1 MSKFIKEKIY
11 SGWELKY
18 FDKAINFRQYQYSL
32 IKNKI
37 KGNLAEVG
45 PGNAVLLKYYI
56 KKAKKI
62 YLFEKSKKIYK
73 ILKKKLDKKIIIKN
87 TKLDINKKFDTIIYF
102 DVLEH
107 IKNWKS
113 ELRKAYKCL
122 KINGNILINVP
133 AFNLIYSD
141 FDKEIGH
148 YRRYTVND
156 FLQEKRYLKNSEIQN
171 KYYDSIGF
179 FLSLLSK
186 IFIREYKKNFDKKI
200 KLWDNF
206 ILLSRIL
213 DFFTFNIFGK
223 SLFISIKKIK

>member
-37 KGNLAEVG
+37 RGNLAEVG

-56 KKAKKI
+56 KKT
-62 YLFEKSKKIYK
+62 KKIYK
-73 ILKKKLDKKIIIKN
+73 KLKKKLGNKITIKN

-156 FLQEKRYLKNSEIQN
+156 FLREKRYLKNSEIQN

-200 KLWDNF
+200 KLWHSF
-206 ILLSRIL
+206 IILSRIL
-213 DFFTFNIFGK
+213 AFFTFNIFGK